1 MHCYTWTLV
10 DSFITTNLV
19 EKSIVIFKEKMIY
32 QKVCW
37 KKLVFNLFQAITK
50 KIYSFWNMELWKL
63 SQMVNIALFYRLW
76 VDNLADNLAFGLQHL
91 WVSQD
96 SSSSLQRT
104 QHFSKLLLFISS
116 SSSVSWFRHAY
127 MLMFEKNAPFFCPWK
142 LLILSLKIA
151 STGCST

>member
-1 MHCYTWTLV
+1 MHCYTWTL
-10 DSFITTNLV
+10 SLTIHYHKFSK
-19 EKSIVIFKEKMIY
+19 KSIVIFTEKMIY
-32 QKVCW
+32 QKICW

-116 SSSVSWFRHAY
+116 SSSVSWFRHTH
-127 MLMFEKNAPFFCPWK
+127 MLMFGKN
-142 LLILSLKIA
+142 
-151 STGCST
+151 T

>member
-1 MHCYTWTLV
+1 
-10 DSFITTNLV
+10 
-19 EKSIVIFKEKMIY
+19 MIY
-32 QKVCW
+32 QKICW

-104 QHFSKLLLFISS
+104 QHFSKLLLFISP
-116 SSSVSWFRHAY
+116 SSSVSWFRNTH
-127 MLMFEKNAPFFCPWK
+127 MLMFGKKYPGFHNFSAPGSKKSFLYILFLK
-142 LLILSLKIA
+142 LEDPTWTMCA
-151 STGCST
+151 STSFS